1 MAWFDATP
9 TGRIINRFSNDIN
22 EIDTGIGVGIQNALE
37 QYTSGRLV
45 HSQQCSFVPGSSSVI
60 IAQSLVI
67 SLRSQ

>member
-37 QYTSGRLV
+37 QYTSGRP
-45 HSQQCSFVPGSSSVI
+45 FP
-60 IAQSLVI
+60 AM
-67 SLRSQ
+67 